1 VAQYSSLKKFISA
14 ANEVLLKGPVA
25 LIFVEDD
32 VEVDTT
38 LRHHIDCGFKHVVAF
53 MPDAFDLP
61 IDLADRV

>member
-1 VAQYSSLKKFISA
+1 MAHYSSLKKFISA

-53 MPDAFDLP
+53 MPDA
-61 IDLADRV
+61 